1 MKECSRLAESMG
13 LSDGID
19 NIEIHIE
26 KFSMLCRI
34 LGKAFC
40 MSRRQL
46 IYHLQNMMY
55 QSQSRMWSFVKNGM
69 KAVCL

>member
-1 MKECSRLAESMG
+1 MQPFG
-13 LSDGID
+13 GID
-19 NIEIHIE
+19 NIGIHIE

-46 IYHLQNMMY
+46 IYHL
-55 QSQSRMWSFVKNGM
+55 
-69 KAVCL
+69 